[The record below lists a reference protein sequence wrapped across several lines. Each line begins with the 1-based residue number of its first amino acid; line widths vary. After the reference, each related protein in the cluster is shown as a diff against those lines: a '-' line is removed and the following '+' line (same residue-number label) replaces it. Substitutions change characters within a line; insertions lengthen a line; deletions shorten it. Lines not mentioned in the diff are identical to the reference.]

1 MKYLFSKNNLIHLQ
15 SLSFAKTL
23 YAFDFDG
30 TLSKIVQLPQDAY
43 MSKVTLLLIKQLNDL
58 APLAIISGRSVSD
71 LKKRVPFEPKYLV
84 GNHGLEGILKNQ
96 GTLEKAQIVCAQW
109 HTDLLNSSFESGIEI
124 EDKIY
129 SLAIHYR
136 RARNKTDA
144 KNKIFNSIESL
155 NPEPRVISGKS
166 VLNLIPAGAPH
177 KGTAILELMRQT
189 KSKKVFYIGDD
200 DTDEDVFSFPYENSA
215 LMSVRVGFKKTSNAS
230 YFLERQ
236 SEINRLLKLLI
247 TYHQDLK

>member
-15 SLSFAKTL
+15 SLSFAKTV

-30 TLSKIVQLPQDAY
+30 TLAKIVQLPQDAY
-43 MSKVTLLLIKQLNDL
+43 MTKLTSQLIRQLNEV
-58 APLAIISGRSVSD
+58 APIAIISGRSVND
-71 LKKRVPFEPKYLV
+71 LKKRIPFAPKYLI

-96 GTLEKAQIVCAQW
+96 GTLEKAKLVSDQW
-109 HTDLLNSSFESGIEI
+109 RNDLLMAPFESGIEI
-124 EDKIY
+124 EDKTY

-144 KNKIFNSIESL
+144 KNRIFNSIKALS
-155 NPEPRVISGKS
+155 PEPRVISGKS
-166 VLNLIPAGAPH
+166 VFNLVPIGAPH
-177 KGTAILELMRQT
+177 KGTAILELMKKT
-189 KSKKVFYIGDD
+189 KTKKVFYIGDD